1 MAGLFSNE
9 GDVMSNIMQ
18 RRQQANQALGSPYG
32 KYGGIVQAGGM
43 FADVGADAAAGGG
56 YGAADPRMQQQKE
69 LKQIAAVV
77 AQQFPGK
84 TDSPEF
90 YKALAL
96 AVQDKYPQKAQEA
109 IQMAVE
115 KEKQRAEMRKVRQE
129 ERDAQDVITGRV
141 NILKSQGFSPDDAQR
156 IARDDVTYKE
166 MIASKKSDA
175 NLGLSTN
182 QRIAAKSLGFP
193 VYTDI
198 NKYTTEQAQA
208 IEKKMNEQAN
218 SVAKNGAVTVT
229 IEDKGSLKGAEELG
243 KLDAKQ
249 VDEWR
254 KAGDQAE
261 KALSNLDRMEKAAI
275 GGVYSGPQAGS
286 TLVIANFLDS
296 LGLLQGEALEKL
308 TRSASYDKTAKE
320 SVLQAIGGSLGNQ
333 VSDADRKFIEAIV
346 PQLATNPQAKI
357 ELIRVMKHIN
367 EQAQEKSRVSSEW
380 FYNNNYSLRGF
391 QWKSKPYAPYSDL
404 SDEELDA
411 QIKAAQAAQGVPQ

>member
-1 MAGLFSNE
+1 MADGMFMTPQMARQAAIQAGMISPQQMGSQGLLQQVISTMANAGTGVGAGIGGLFGAE
-9 GDVMSNIMQ
+9 YAPERQARMTQEVMQ
-18 RRQQANQALGSPYG
+18 
-32 KYGGIVQAGGM
+32 
-43 FADVGADAAAGGG
+43 AAGQK
-56 YGAADPRMQQQKE
+56 YASPAAQ
-69 LKQIAAVV
+69 
-77 AQQFPGK
+77 
-84 TDSPEF
+84 
-90 YKALAL
+90 
-96 AVQDKYPQKAQEA
+96 AQEA
-109 IQMAVE
+109 SRLFSSMNMPMQAQAM
-115 KEKQRAEMRKVRQE
+115 QE
-129 ERDAQDVITGRV
+129 RYMKLAPMEQAERDKQDVITGRA
-141 NILKSQGFSPDDAQR
+141 NLLMAKGMSAEDAQR
-156 IARDDVTYKE
+156 IARDDVTFKE

-182 QRIAAKSLGFP
+182 QRIAAKSLGLP

-243 KLDAKQ
+243 KLDAQQ

-254 KAGDQAE
+254 KAGDQADR
-261 KALSNLDRMEKAAI
+261 ALSNLDRMEKAAI

-367 EQAQEKSRVSSEW
+367 KQAQEKARVSSEW
-380 FYNNNYSLRGF
+380 FYNNDYSLRGF

-404 SDEELDA
+404 SDAELDA
-411 QIKAAQAAQGVPQ
+411 QIKALQKQ